1 MYTQVTETQNDLGTF
16 QAVIQHMGKT
26 VMIDGR
32 ALILLAIDYANDC
45 FIAVEKDRNFKTLVR
60 FEEVA

>member
-1 MYTQVTETQNDLGTF
+1 
-16 QAVIQHMGKT
+16 
-26 VMIDGR
+26 MIDGR